1 MRRERQ
7 RRRLPRLSGRRARVQ
22 ADPRRTIAP
31 IRERTRPLRGA
42 YYTARQL
49 SDLHLPC
56 RPALRRRFQA
66 QRRADCR
73 MSLRFRVRRHAPLE
87 ISDLRQYSPLRDLS
101 HCTSAVSSL
110 LIQARRIHHHSSSF
124 TQNKVLFRIYSLA
137 DSVFHKATTSLGD
150 QPTLL
155 AKKNKDS
162 SEAQP
167 SPLQTFTP

>member
-1 MRRERQ
+1 
-7 RRRLPRLSGRRARVQ
+7 
-22 ADPRRTIAP
+22 
-31 IRERTRPLRGA
+31 
-42 YYTARQL
+42 
-49 SDLHLPC
+49 
-56 RPALRRRFQA
+56 
-66 QRRADCR
+66 
-73 MSLRFRVRRHAPLE
+73 MSLRFE
-87 ISDLRQYSPLRDLS
+87 SDAMHHWKSVTCDSIHHLRDLS